1 MQCDKCRNEAVLF
14 QPYSGR
20 HLCRRHLALDI
31 EARAKHSI
39 RSHHWMKTGD
49 HIAIV
54 LPGDKKSAALL
65 LFLKK
70 LTAGRRDI
78 RLSAV
83 LAGDRVAGMDELSA
97 AMGVA
102 ESLRIPCIEIPRPG
116 GNGDPEGT
124 GITKLALA
132 FTLDDIAREV
142 LVQFLSGT
150 AERLVHPPS
159 AGTGPVPVICP
170 FIAVPSDEV
179 DSYWDQEGTGISLP
193 ACTPGADPLSR
204 DVETLFRSYHHRHPA
219 TGHALLNLAE
229 GLSNGNVAGILV
241 ARGYRHRPLPCSTTG
256 EGPGSGS

>member
-20 HLCRRHLALDI
+20 HLCRGHLALDI
-31 EARAKHSI
+31 EARAKRSI
-39 RSHHWMKTGD
+39 RSHHWMRTGD

-54 LPGDKKSAALL
+54 LQGDKKSAALL

-70 LTAGRRDI
+70 MTAGRRDI
-78 RLSAV
+78 RLIAV
-83 LAGDRVAGMDELSA
+83 LAGNRVAGTDELSA
-97 AMGVA
+97 AMRVA

-116 GNGDPEGT
+116 GRGDPEGA
-124 GITKLALA
+124 GITKFALA

-150 AERLVHPPS
+150 AERLIHPPS
-159 AGTGPVPVICP
+159 AGSGPVPVICP

-179 DSYWDQEGTGISLP
+179 DSYWDQEGTGISLAP
-193 ACTPGADPLSR
+193 CTPGADPLSR
-204 DVETLFRSYHHRHPA
+204 DVEALFRNFHHRHPA

-229 GLSNGNVAGILV
+229 GLSGCRVAEIAASATGWNGIVPSSDI
-241 ARGYRHRPLPCSTTG
+241 ARGDR
-256 EGPGSGS
+256 